1 VNASEHCT
9 SACRARQQL
18 QSHVHAAQDA
28 CRRAAAIAAMVAPAV
43 PWQPSDAAGKDTTA
57 ASPATEEWQ
66 HPDEAAA
73 DQGVMHE
80 DEVVAA
86 AAAVVAHV
94 DTFNTAGE
102 EFS

>member
-1 VNASEHCT
+1 M
-9 SACRARQQL
+9 
-18 QSHVHAAQDA
+18 HAALDA
-28 CRRAAAIAAMVAPAV
+28 CRRAAAIAATVAPAV
-43 PWQPSDAAGKDTTA
+43 SWQPSEAANGDTVA
-57 ASPATEEWQ
+57 ASPATKEGQ

-94 DTFNTAGE
+94 DAFNTAGG